1 MENKI
6 KRRGNKNR
14 KSYKIILRNL
24 DKEWWNNSPFMK
36 NKKNGLFNKED
47 RKKLNI
53 KMRLKDYG
61 K

>member
-1 MENKI
+1 
-6 KRRGNKNR
+6 
-14 KSYKIILRNL
+14 
-24 DKEWWNNSPFMK
+24 MK

-61 K
+61 KLDQKFINKKNKKNKKRMLNSKKLKN